1 MERSGNDLIE
11 DDPAFDAAMAI
22 PQYDLET
29 LFPSERNTQKTSS
42 QMSPQSSLLSS
53 SQNSHQG
60 FAIQLNVDHSS
71 LSSRHGSPLG
81 LEGLSSAQKL
91 DDKPPFLPQDDD
103 EFGVQGDWGLDIDG
117 DGNIIESIG
126 PMIVDEEPQLPPLP
140 PTHREPEMPANIA
153 HLNERPV
160 FDDEGD
166 AIMQEEPFLQAEPFP
181 EHKQHVPW
189 QNNERPARPALARR
203 KRKLQIDEE
212 TQVSRKVLRHW
223 QSHYLENC
231 GGHLTRSISATQA
244 KRNAMLL
251 TFGLGIGNLG
261 QNIGVPGL
269 IHPLAVEFSG
279 DALFT
284 AITGI
289 KVEKHRGRRR
299 TASQAMDSGQDEER
313 RVRPRLMEDEEEQQ
327 QARAAHENEVINID
341 DPFADGAFPEVGR
354 EAEHPMSDHLSSTL
368 LPWNRGSSAVPGS
381 SIRPPNPTQQGRD
394 LSSPLSGRGDAQDI
408 VRYSDDAPMGGFGS
422 DGNFGG
428 GFGSADSSFNEMQ
441 VPGLGS
447 QGHEQGAEPTADDI
461 RAQSDRLFAQLDTE
475 GRNFANFIQD
485 AVDEGGERR
494 QDSDFDVNRKWVAFD
509 DLFVS
514 RATSRLTAA
523 QAFYHTLCLVTKGR
537 MYVEQDDANQTPFGA
552 IWLGMTAI
560 AL

>member
-11 DDPAFDAAMAI
+11 DDPAFDAGMAI

-29 LFPSERNTQKTSS
+29 LFPSQRNTQKTSS
-42 QMSPQSSLLSS
+42 QMSPQSSLFSA

-60 FAIQLNVDHSS
+60 FAIELNIDHSS
-71 LSSRHGSPLG
+71 LSSGHGSPLG

-91 DDKPPFLPQDDD
+91 DHKLPFFPQDDD

-117 DGNIIESIG
+117 DGNIIESAG
-126 PMIVDEEPQLPPLP
+126 PMVVDEEPQLPPLP
-140 PTHREPEMPANIA
+140 PTQGGSGMPANIA
-153 HLNERPV
+153 HPDERPV

-166 AIMQEEPFLQAEPFP
+166 VIMQEEPFLQAEPFP
-181 EHKQHVPW
+181 ERTQHVPW
-189 QNNERPARPALARR
+189 QNDEQQAGLVSARR
-203 KRKLQIDEE
+203 RRRLQIDEE
-212 TQVSRKVLRHW
+212 TQVPRKTLRNW
-223 QSHYLENC
+223 QSHYLEYC
-231 GGHLTRSISATQA
+231 GGHRTRPVSATQA

-261 QNIGVPGL
+261 QNIGIPGL
-269 IHPLAVEFSG
+269 VHPLAVEFSG

-289 KVEKHRGRRR
+289 KVEKNRGRRR
-299 TASQAMDSGQDEER
+299 TASEAMGSGQDEGR
-313 RVRPRLMEDEEEQQ
+313 RVRPRLAEDEEEQQ
-327 QARAAHENEVINID
+327 QARAAQEDELINID

-394 LSSPLSGRGDAQDI
+394 LSSPLGKRGDPQDI
-408 VRYSDDAPMGGFGS
+408 VRYSDDALMAGFGS
-422 DGNFGG
+422 DGNFAG
-428 GFGSADSSFNEMQ
+428 GFGSADSSFDEIQ
-441 VPGLGS
+441 VPGIDLH
-447 QGHEQGAEPTADDI
+447 GHEPTADEI

-485 AVDEGGERR
+485 AVVEGGERR

-509 DLFVS
+509 DLFVP
-514 RATSRLTAA
+514 RTTSRSTAA

-537 MYVEQDDANQTPFGA
+537 MYVEQNDANQTPFGA
-552 IWLGMTAI
+552 IWLGMTI
-560 AL
+560 VAL